1 MIPPGFH
8 CYIELV
14 LRKRRVNACAFF
26 LRLFVTLVHVTYGRM
41 QTPPLTIEPRPN
53 SRIAAD
59 SSLTCDRW
67 SEATV
72 RGEDLQRYFHWNGA
86 TTVAIVLVMLISNV
100 VTYVALPWT
109 HLKMLGSINP
119 HVWLAVGLLMP
130 CALVCL
136 SVYQQYWCAG
146 RHAEPASRLGPY
158 VLKSKL
164 GAGGMGEVFL
174 AEHQLMKRQCAVK
187 LIHPQ
192 QARDRHMR
200 ESFEREAQATAQL
213 THWNTVEV
221 YDYGT
226 TDDGRFYYVM
236 EYLKGMNLSQ
246 YVDRYGPMKPERVI
260 YILKQM
266 CDALYEADY
275 AGLVHRDIKPSNIF
289 LTERGRS
296 FDIVK
301 LLDFG
306 LVQATVKEES
316 RHRNVSTKLHG
327 SPAFMCPEQA
337 VGLTPD
343 CRGDLYSL
351 GAVAYFLLTGHPPF
365 VDENPIMLIVSHATT
380 SVPTFREIGVDV
392 PSDLADTI
400 LKCLSHDAS
409 DRYASG
415 RELLVA
421 LEQCCLDSKWT
432 WHSAEQ
438 WWLENDVVSGTT
450 VQPPAKVA
458 KSTLHIECDTDTDT
472 DTDLTARHQIDH
484 NEQTAVYE
492 QPAELAG
499 LCRAD

>member
-1 MIPPGFH
+1 MP
-8 CYIELV
+8 
-14 LRKRRVNACAFF
+14 
-26 LRLFVTLVHVTYGRM
+26 
-41 QTPPLTIEPRPN
+41 TPPLTIEPTPN
-53 SRIAAD
+53 AQLTAELAVSDGGLSNAAVGD
-59 SSLTCDRW
+59 DGLHK
-67 SEATV
+67 
-72 RGEDLQRYFHWNGA
+72 YFHWNGA
-86 TTVAIVLVMLISNV
+86 TTVAIFIVMVIGNF
-100 VTYVALPWT
+100 VTYAALPWT
-109 HLKMLGSINP
+109 QTRMLGGINL
-119 HVWLAVGLLMP
+119 HLWMAVGLLMP
-130 CALVCL
+130 SAVICL
-136 SVYQQYWCAG
+136 SVYQQYRNAD
-146 RHAEPASRLGPY
+146 RYAEPVTRLGPY
-158 VLKSKL
+158 VLKSRL

-200 ESFEREAQATAQL
+200 ESFEREAQATAKL
-213 THWNTVEV
+213 SHWNTVEV

-246 YVDRYGPMKPERVI
+246 YVERYGPMKPERVV

-266 CDALYEADY
+266 CDALYEADC

-289 LTERGRS
+289 LTERGKS

-306 LVQATVKEES
+306 LVQATTEEEVCL
-316 RHRNVSTKLHG
+316 RNVNTKLYG

-337 VGLTPD
+337 IGVTPD

-365 VDENPIMLIVSHATT
+365 VDENPIMLIVAHATT
-380 SVPTFREIGVDV
+380 TVPTFKEIGIDV
-392 PSDLADTI
+392 PPELSDTI

-409 DRYASG
+409 DRFASG

-421 LEQCCLDSKWT
+421 LEQCALDTEWT

-438 WWLENDVVSGTT
+438 WWLENDAVSDETGHSP
-450 VQPPAKVA
+450 VNAA
-458 KSTLHIECDTDTDT
+458 KSTVRMDGDTDPG
-472 DTDLTARHQIDH
+472 LMACQPIDH
-484 NEQTAVYE
+484 NELTAVYE
-492 QPAELAG
+492 QPAELTG
-499 LCRAD
+499 LESGLNSHWSRPLVPDA

>member
-1 MIPPGFH
+1 
-8 CYIELV
+8 
-14 LRKRRVNACAFF
+14 
-26 LRLFVTLVHVTYGRM
+26 M
-41 QTPPLTIEPRPN
+41 QTSPPTIEPTPN
-53 SRIAAD
+53 AQLAAEPAACD
-59 SSLTCDRW
+59 SGLSNAAVGNDGLHK
-67 SEATV
+67 
-72 RGEDLQRYFHWNGA
+72 YFHWNGA
-86 TTVAIVLVMLISNV
+86 TTVAMVMVMIIGNF
-100 VTYVALPWT
+100 VTYAALPWT
-109 HLKMLGSINP
+109 QVKLLGGINP
-119 HVWLAVGLLMP
+119 HVWMAIGLLMP
-130 CALVCL
+130 SALICV
-136 SVYQQYWCAG
+136 SVYQQYRNAG
-146 RHAEPASRLGPY
+146 RNAEPAARLGPY

-236 EYLKGMNLSQ
+236 EYLKGMNLSE
-246 YVDRYGPMKPERVI
+246 YVERYGPMKPERVV

-266 CDALYEADY
+266 CDALYEADC

-289 LTERGRS
+289 LTERGKS

-306 LVQATVKEES
+306 LVQATADEEV
-316 RHRNVSTKLHG
+316 RLRNVSTKLHG

-351 GAVAYFLLTGHPPF
+351 GAVAYYLLTGHAPF
-365 VDENPIMLIVSHATT
+365 VDENPIMLIVAHATT
-380 SVPTFREIGVDV
+380 TVPTFKEIGVDV
-392 PSDLADTI
+392 PSELSETI

-409 DRYASG
+409 DRFASG

-421 LEQCCLDSKWT
+421 LEQCTLDEEWT

-438 WWLENDVVSGTT
+438 WWFDNDVASGDTGPSPVKAT
-450 VQPPAKVA
+450 R
-458 KSTLHIECDTDTDT
+458 STLRMNGDTDP
-472 DTDLTARHQIDH
+472 DLMARQPIDH
-484 NEQTAVYE
+484 NELTAVYE
-492 QPAELAG
+492 KPAELAG
-499 LCRAD
+499 L